1 MASVKLGVIKIVKK
15 GQHYA
20 LDLNQEQKEQCQ
32 HLFDLCFN
40 KKGGYVRAEFKTP
53 AKQRSTGKNSQN
65 SHLNGHIQQ
74 ICEDT
79 GNSFDIVK
87 LAVKEQALDRGYPML
102 LDKEGVPQV
111 GLFNI
116 RLGISEADSTVEE
129 CKILIDAVHLLAA
142 EYDIRLRED

>member
-32 HLFDLCFN
+32 GLFDICFN

-53 AKQRSTGKNSQN
+53 AKQRSTGKNSQGN
-65 SHLNGHIQQ
+65 HFNGHVQQ

-79 GNSFDIVK
+79 GNEFAIVK
-87 LAVKEQALDRGYPML
+87 LVAKEKALDMGYPMK
-102 LDKEGVPQV
+102 LDKQGQPMT
-111 GLFNI
+111 GMLDI